1 MDIMDAIERIE
12 HDNTTA
18 CLSGP
23 ANDSRQRCLSLGQ
36 SWFPADAVARISRPS
51 RSVTTSAP
59 VRRRQWLLTFER
71 RTPPCIEPLM
81 GWTGGDDPLTQIRL
95 TFPTCDAAIAY
106 AERQGLTYVVDGDQQ
121 WPEARV
127 HHASSQ
133 HTMREQTARDAWST
147 YVQYAWLQSQY
158 GRGAPNLPDLER
170 ALINPAAVFAAPD
183 DVLKHAALTLQDKR
197 AILQRWAWDEYLLQL
212 ASDEAMPEGR
222 ESSRLEQVKS
232 ALLALDEIEQAAL
245 VVAVPSR
252 PKRHA

>member
-1 MDIMDAIERIE
+1 
-12 HDNTTA
+12 
-18 CLSGP
+18 
-23 ANDSRQRCLSLGQ
+23 
-36 SWFPADAVARISRPS
+36 
-51 RSVTTSAP
+51 
-59 VRRRQWLLTFER
+59 
-71 RTPPCIEPLM
+71 
-81 GWTGGDDPLTQIRL
+81 
-95 TFPTCDAAIAY
+95 
-106 AERQGLTYVVDGDQQ
+106 
-121 WPEARV
+121 
-127 HHASSQ
+127 
-133 HTMREQTARDAWST
+133 MREQTARDAWST

-232 ALLALDEIEQAAL
+232 ARLALDEIEQAAL
-245 VVAVPSR
+245 VVAVQSR